1 MRRLAHDRHNN
12 LHAVTIASHRV
23 TIAPCAKSTF
33 FKIRYFQIRITI
45 QTKVC
50 RLGDAKRRRID
61 DFYSAG
67 THTTPNN
74 HFKCLH

>member
-1 MRRLAHDRHNN
+1 MRLAHDRHNN
-12 LHAVTIASHRV
+12 LHVFTIASQRV

-33 FKIRYFQIRITI
+33 FKIRYFQIRIT
-45 QTKVC
+45 KVC
-50 RLGDAKRRRID
+50 RLGDAKRQRID

-67 THTTPNN
+67 THTTPND